1 MGHHGGYA
9 GVILEIDLTTQYAAR
24 RPLPEDAAAQLLGGK
39 ALAARLLL
47 EQLTGKETALSEE
60 NPLVLATAPLTGTG
74 APGSARFDLGALS
87 PKDDRPAIA
96 NCGGRLGIRLK
107 AAGYDALILRG
118 RCQIPTWL
126 EISGD
131 QVRFHP
137 ADDLWGLGTGACRER
152 LADRLAGQTFASM
165 CIGPAGEHLVKFAS
179 VVTDG
184 HSTGRAGLGAVLG
197 WKQLKAITVEGSQ
210 PLPLRDEAAAREANR
225 RWYAQLRQLAPET
238 PAGTVCTACPL
249 HCPRHNRGEDS
260 LLDELGMD
268 AFAAKAVAG
277 GRSDPALYRAIAR
290 NELPEGAVLPRDK
303 GGKRR
308 GGGDGRIA
316 GAFGLTSDSAEF
328 CKHYTEAVCCLGQC
342 MFTLNG
348 LTPETG
354 AQPLLDLLNAVTGRA
369 LTLPD
374 LLTIGARSRKLQRA
388 LLSRFE

>member
-1 MGHHGGYA
+1 
-9 GVILEIDLTTQYAAR
+9 
-24 RPLPEDAAAQLLGGK
+24 
-39 ALAARLLL
+39 
-47 EQLTGKETALSEE
+47 
-60 NPLVLATAPLTGTG
+60 
-74 APGSARFDLGALS
+74 
-87 PKDDRPAIA
+87 
-96 NCGGRLGIRLK
+96 
-107 AAGYDALILRG
+107 
-118 RCQIPTWL
+118 
-126 EISGD
+126 
-131 QVRFHP
+131 
-137 ADDLWGLGTGACRER
+137 
-152 LADRLAGQTFASM
+152 M

-197 WKQLKAITVEGSQ
+197 WKQLKAITVESNQ
-210 PLPLRDEAAAREANR
+210 PLPLWDEAAAREANR

-277 GRSDPALYRAIAR
+277 GCSDPELYRAIAR

-316 GAFGLTSDSAEF
+316 GAFGLTSDSVEF